1 MFLEFLVYKEMI
13 VGEEK
18 IVSFKINAG
27 YKNDPFDVYFRI
39 DWIFSVQ
46 TGLPSFELVFIRCIC
61 ATLFLTLCWFA
72 TGQYKNEKWNK
83 RNCANISVWRI
94 SRF

>member
-39 DWIFSVQ
+39 DWIFFCPNGF
-46 TGLPSFELVFIRCIC
+46 TIF
-61 ATLFLTLCWFA
+61 
-72 TGQYKNEKWNK
+72 
-83 RNCANISVWRI
+83 
-94 SRF
+94 